1 MEIDEKM
8 AGPVLVL
15 ALAGRLD
22 SNTAPD
28 LEQALPTRIGQ
39 HPATIV
45 DLSQVGY
52 VSSAG
57 LRIILIGA
65 KTARSPGPRMVL
77 SGLAPSVNRMSV
89 VPSKSVDVRMVLGVH
104 RLIINKRRLMNELV
118 N

>member
-1 MEIDEKM
+1 MERDEKR
-8 AGPVLVL
+8 AGPVVVL

-28 LEQALPTRIGQ
+28 LEQARPTRIGQ

-57 LRIILIGA
+57 LRILLKVA
-65 KTARSPGPRMVL
+65 KTARSSGHRLVL
-77 SGLAPSVNRMSV
+77 SGLAPSVREVFDISGFSSIFAIEQIGRAHV
-89 VPSKSVDVRMVLGVH
+89 
-104 RLIINKRRLMNELV
+104 
-118 N
+118 

>member
-15 ALAGRLD
+15 ARAGRLD

-57 LRIILIGA
+57 LRILLKGA
-65 KTARSPGPRMVL
+65 KTARSSGHRLVL
-77 SGLAPSVNRMSV
+77 SGLVPSVREVFDISGFN
-89 VPSKSVDVRMVLGVH
+89 
-104 RLIINKRRLMNELV
+104 RLIAIESSRDAPLASTA
-118 N
+118 